1 MTLQLTEEQ
10 RRAIEA
16 TPETPPHVVAGDKE
30 YVLVRLETYEQVK
43 ALLEAEEIDPS
54 LYEFDE
60 VPNP

>member
-16 TPETPPHVVAGDKE
+16 TAESPTHVVVGGKE
-30 YVLVRLETYEQVK
+30 YVLIRLETYEQVK
-43 ALLEAEEIDPS
+43 AMLEAEEIDPS
-54 LYEFDE
+54 LYEFDA